1 MIMKTKSIILLF
13 ATLIYGLFAV
23 PAASA
28 QLSMTLRAGSPFPE
42 SHILAAGTKA
52 FLDTV
57 ESKSNGRI
65 KFQRFWAGTLVKPA
79 EILESTSKGVV
90 DVATGLWIY
99 APGKVPLGSFE
110 YNFIFNDPQWRVQ
123 SKIKREMYAQL
134 PELNAELAKFN
145 IAPALQFGALTS
157 YDIISRK
164 PIKTFGDLRGLR
176 IAHTPTEYV
185 PVFSSAGAA
194 SVVMPAGEMYQS
206 LERGVVDAVAL
217 PLELMYAFKLHEVA
231 KNYFITGLSTPAP
244 VSVWVNLDIWKKL
257 TVTDQKLFV
266 EAGSEAEQAYLK
278 NLEAHLAK
286 AKQEFEKAGVT
297 TVNLSDA
304 DKIKWAANMP
314 DVPAQWAEK
323 MQTIGLPGWKIVD
336 KYMEIS
342 RKEGW
347 QFPRKWGEKK

>member
-1 MIMKTKSIILLF
+1 MRTKPAILLS
-13 ATLIYGLFAV
+13 ATLIYGLFAL

-28 QLSMTLRAGSPFPE
+28 EPTITLRAGSPFPE

-52 FLDTV
+52 FLDAV

-90 DVATGLWIY
+90 DVANGLWIY

-110 YNFIFNDPQWRVQ
+110 YNFIFNDPKWRVQ
-123 SKIKREMYAQL
+123 SKIKRELYAQI

-164 PIKTFGDLRGLR
+164 PIKTLDDLRGLR

-185 PVFSSAGAA
+185 PVFASVGAA

-217 PLELMYAFKLHEVA
+217 PLELMHAFKLHEVA
-231 KNYFITGLSTPAP
+231 KTYFITGLSTPAP
-244 VSVWVNLDIWKKL
+244 VSVWVNLDTWKKL
-257 TVTDQKLFV
+257 TSTDQKLFI
-266 EAGSEAEQAYLK
+266 EAGNEAEQAYLN
-278 NLEAHLAK
+278 NLEVHLAK
-286 AKQEFEKAGVT
+286 AKLQFEKAGVT
-297 TVNLSDA
+297 TVNLSGA
-304 DKIKWAANMP
+304 DKTKWATNMP
-314 DVPAQWAEK
+314 DVPAQWADK
-323 MQTIGLPGWKIVD
+323 MQANGLPGWRIVD

-342 RKEGW
+342 RTEGW

>member
-1 MIMKTKSIILLF
+1 MKLKSAILLF
-13 ATLIYGLFAV
+13 ATLIHGLLAI

-28 QLSMTLRAGSPFPE
+28 QSSMTLRAGSPFPE
-42 SHILAAGTKA
+42 THVLAAGTKA
-52 FLDTV
+52 FLDAV
-57 ESKSNGRI
+57 ESKSDGRI

-79 EILESTSKGVV
+79 EVLESTSKGVV
-90 DVATGLWIY
+90 DVVNGLWIY
-99 APGKVPLGSFE
+99 APGKIPLGSFE
-110 YNFIFNDPQWRVQ
+110 YNFVFNDPQWRVQ

-164 PIKTFGDLRGLR
+164 PIKTLDDLRGLR

-231 KNYFITGLSTPAP
+231 KTYVVTGISTPVP
-244 VSVWVNLDIWKKL
+244 ISVWVNLDTWKKL
-257 TVTDQKLFV
+257 TATDQNLFV
-266 EAGSEAEQAYLK
+266 EAGKEAEQTYLI
-278 NLEAHLAK
+278 NLESYLAK
-286 AKQEFEKAGVT
+286 AKQEFEKAHVT

-304 DKIKWAANMP
+304 DKTRWAASMP

-323 MQTIGLPGWKIVD
+323 MENVGLPGWKIVN
-336 KYMEIS
+336 KYMELS
-342 RKEGW
+342 SEQGW
-347 QFPRKWGEKK
+347 QFPRKWADGK